1 MAIRAQNGGV
11 SVLEGSEDL
20 IFLRICVGSRPT
32 GGGVSEVGVGA
43 YAGVSS
49 GQFGQR
55 VARLSVGEVDNDLGI
70 LRLDPA
76 EAYPDHLHDR
86 SLRLCAYRLF
96 DESSRLRC
104 VRHHDSC
111 GHVLI
116 DREPLYERALQLSR
130 FYVVLAVEPCSD
142 HVSLADS
149 TSTLNSSISR
159 TTLDFETNSISLLL

>member
-55 VARLSVGEVDNDLGI
+55 VARLSVGGGDNDLRV

-76 EAYPDHLHDR
+76 QTYPDPLHDR
-86 SLRLCAYRLF
+86 SPSVCPDRLF
-96 DESSRLRC
+96 QESTPLSC
-104 VRHHDSC
+104 VRHH
-111 GHVLI
+111 
-116 DREPLYERALQLSR
+116 
-130 FYVVLAVEPCSD
+130 
-142 HVSLADS
+142 
-149 TSTLNSSISR
+149 
-159 TTLDFETNSISLLL
+159 

>member
-55 VARLSVGEVDNDLGI
+55 VARLSVGGVDNCPGI

-76 EAYPDHLHDR
+76 QCYADPLYESSPTV
-86 SLRLCAYRLF
+86 CAYRLLG
-96 DESSRLRC
+96 ESTRLR
-104 VRHHDSC
+104 
-111 GHVLI
+111 
-116 DREPLYERALQLSR
+116 
-130 FYVVLAVEPCSD
+130 
-142 HVSLADS
+142 
-149 TSTLNSSISR
+149 
-159 TTLDFETNSISLLL
+159 